1 MISKDASNFER
12 KRKDKS
18 YILLLVMISLIIF
31 AIIVALSQLRTDEIT
46 QYLKKSNQF
55 SGLIILSNPE
65 NKVTFEVVVVNV

>member
-55 SGLIILSNPE
+55 RS
-65 NKVTFEVVVVNV
+65 